1 MVSVLIA
8 DDQTLFREGVARLL
22 DGVDDIQVVGLAEN
36 GHRAVEL
43 AGICRP
49 DVVLMDVA
57 MPELDGI
64 AATRAIRG
72 AWPDTRIL
80 ILTIY
85 DSDQYLLQGLQ
96 AGANGYILKDATR
109 EELVR
114 AIEAVHAGDS
124 LLGPVVAKQLL
135 GVFRRLSGQGAEQA
149 LDDSLTDRETE
160 VLKLVAGG
168 WSSKEIARRLEVS
181 DKTVRNH
188 VSNIYHKLHI
198 HDRAQAVLYALR
210 KGLVQI

>member
-1 MVSVLIA
+1 
-8 DDQTLFREGVARLL
+8 
-22 DGVDDIQVVGLAEN
+22 VGLAEN
-36 GHRAVEL
+36 GERAVEL
-43 AGICRP
+43 ARVHRP

-57 MPELDGI
+57 MPKLDGI
-64 AATRAIRG
+64 GATRVIRDER
-72 AWPDTRIL
+72 PDTRIL

-85 DSDQYLLQGLQ
+85 DSDHYLLQGLQ

-114 AIEAVHAGDS
+114 AIQAVHGGDS

-135 GVFRRLSGQGAEQA
+135 GVFRRLAGDGARQA
-149 LDDSLTDRETE
+149 PDDGLTERETE
-160 VLKLVAGG
+160 ILKLVAAGR
-168 WSSKEIARRLEVS
+168 SSKEIGLQLEVS

-198 HDRAQAVLYALR
+198 HDRAQAVLYAVR

>member
-1 MVSVLIA
+1 MTSILIA

-22 DGVDDIQVVGLAEN
+22 EGVEGIQVVGLAEN
-36 GHRAVEL
+36 GERAIEL
-43 AGICRP
+43 ARAQKP
-49 DVVLMDVA
+49 DVVLMDIA
-57 MPELDGI
+57 MPKLDGI
-64 AATRAIRG
+64 AATRAIRSER
-72 AWPDTRIL
+72 PQTRVL

-114 AIEAVHAGDS
+114 AIRVIAAGDS

-135 GVFRRLSGQGAEQA
+135 SVFHRLAGEGAA
-149 LDDSLTDRETE
+149 NDGLTEREVE
-160 VLKLVAGG
+160 VLKLLAAGR
-168 WSSKEIARRLEVS
+168 SSKEIGLQLDVS
-181 DKTVRNH
+181 EKTVRNH

-198 HDRAQAVLYALR
+198 HDRAQAVLYAIR
-210 KGLVQI
+210 TGLVQI